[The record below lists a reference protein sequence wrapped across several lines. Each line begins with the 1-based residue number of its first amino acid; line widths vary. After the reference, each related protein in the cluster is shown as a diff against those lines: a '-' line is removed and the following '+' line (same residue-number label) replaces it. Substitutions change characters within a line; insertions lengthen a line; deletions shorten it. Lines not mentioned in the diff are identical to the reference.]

1 MTNAVATRNRELL
14 SISGYRVRA
23 AAGVARGVT
32 PLCFFRGKSRR
43 FEGCFYSRDLFYRMA
58 SVSPLTSTV
67 KESVSS
73 GTDDLVLV
81 LSGAAD
87 F

>member
-1 MTNAVATRNRELL
+1 MTNAVVTRNRELL

-23 AAGVARGVT
+23 AAGVARGVA
-32 PLCFFRGKSRR
+32 PLCFLGVHHDVSSVV
-43 FEGCFYSRDLFYRMA
+43 FYSRDLFYRMA